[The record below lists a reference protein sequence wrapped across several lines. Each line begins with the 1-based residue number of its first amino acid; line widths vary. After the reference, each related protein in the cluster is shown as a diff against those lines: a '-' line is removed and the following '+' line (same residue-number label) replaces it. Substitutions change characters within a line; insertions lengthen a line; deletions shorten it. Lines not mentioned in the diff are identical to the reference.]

1 MSARIIFTAALAAM
15 ATVIVT
21 AAPLGQAQ
29 RKSYLVTVIA
39 EGGAPVTDL
48 TATDFIVREG
58 GETREVVA
66 AVLPPFPLA
75 VSLLVD
81 TTQPPPGMDTAPRD
95 LRAALASF
103 VASLRASSPGARIA
117 LVEVSGGAVTTA
129 PFDAKPEELTA
140 AIARLFPAHPSD
152 AVFLEAI
159 RAAAT
164 SLSPMQ
170 TPRRAIVTVDFN
182 SSESLNEATMKRMTT
197 ALAQSGATVWAV
209 SVRLPRAG
217 GSRREPALNLIT
229 KNSGGLRLVANAS
242 SGLEAQLKQVADSLA
257 SQYLVDFA
265 RPDASPMKPLQL
277 DTKRGLKVH
286 VSPMHK

>member
-1 MSARIIFTAALAAM
+1 MKLIAAVAAIATVAAM
-15 ATVIVT
+15 AS
-21 AAPLGQAQ
+21 PGSQPQ
-29 RKSYLVTVIA
+29 RKSFLVTVIA
-39 EGGAPVTDL
+39 PASGPVTDL
-48 TATDFIVREG
+48 TAGDFIVREG
-58 GETREVVA
+58 GETRDVVS
-66 AVLPPFPLA
+66 AVRPAFPLA

-103 VASLRASSPGARIA
+103 VDSLRASSPGARIA

-140 AIARLFPAHPSD
+140 AIARLFPAHPAD

-159 RAAAT
+159 RAAAA
-164 SLSPMQ
+164 SLSPMP

-182 SSESLNEATMKRMTT
+182 SSESLNEATMKRMTD
-197 ALAQSGATVWAV
+197 ALQQSGATVWAV

-257 SQYLVDFA
+257 SQYLVDFR
-265 RPDASPMKPLQL
+265 RPDASPMKPLQME
-277 DTKRGLKVH
+277 TTRGLKVH
-286 VSPMHK
+286 VSPMSR